1 MMGRPST
8 SAEQGGRCRRHP
20 RHRQATGVCPYCLRE
35 CLSRLP
41 HHHHYSSTAAY
52 LRSSSVSSS
61 LCSSDD
67 DDDAEVSSSE
77 DSSPIH
83 SHSPESTAR
92 VSFPFRREICV
103 VASGLTRSQSLVFF
117 EADGR
122 KEGEEEEEEKGKKK
136 EKSEKTR
143 KKEKVWWKLMSGS
156 RRWWN
161 NKKESRGVSNLMH
174 SQTFKEKP
182 SAKWVLF
189 V

>member
-1 MMGRPST
+1 M
-8 SAEQGGRCRRHP
+8 EGGRCQRHP

-35 CLSRLP
+35 CLFRLP
-41 HHHHYSSTAAY
+41 HHHHHHHPSTTAD

-61 LCSSDD
+61 PCSS

-83 SHSPESTAR
+83 RHSPKSTAR
-92 VSFPFRREICV
+92 ASFLFRAEICA

-122 KEGEEEEEEKGKKK
+122 KEGKEEEGGEKGKEKAET
-136 EKSEKTR
+136 EKSW
-143 KKEKVWWKLMSGS
+143 KKGKVWWKLMSGS

-174 SQTFKEKP
+174 SQTFKEKS